1 MTDLATARPAASSIQ
16 RPKSFRH
23 PGTLPVTIRY
33 ADAAAVLDPPTEL
46 PDGNKRIS
54 ASGIP
59 GHDYLIQ
66 ATTSTTDPASWV
78 TIGTNAADSCGKSV
92 FCDLN
97 ATNYNFRY
105 YRIAAP

>member
-1 MTDLATARPAASSIQ
+1 MLDAPA
-16 RPKSFRH
+16 
-23 PGTLPVTIRY
+23 
-33 ADAAAVLDPPTEL
+33 EL
-46 PDGNKRIS
+46 PDGNRRIS